1 MTSQLQQSASVAPRN
16 EPCEE
21 NPYGIFV
28 EEDLID
34 DSTGLI
40 PTKGLGILLS
50 LKDRFLRRLL
60 KMLGTAANIR
70 EAPNGNAMDIFLTR
84 GIQSP
89 RPSVALDEG
98 LRKFVRELEDGL
110 AAVAMH
116 PSGMLYLRPPLDR
129 ACSELWDIILIANY
143 DKIEQVIRSI
153 QKSFGENQV
162 TFDELVTRMFGID
175 DMDVKGSLLD
185 RELGDKIIRLSH
197 DVQAFDGSMKELN
210 QLVQFA
216 STMTRVLLNLRDRMR
231 FILEKTHFA
240 NKLFDLICTLGF
252 PERVYSTLV
261 RAARSSQT
269 FRNVTFHLRPSSP
282 AKNVSFATPMASAT
296 PPNTVKP
303 SSPPRK
309 EKSKRMHRYEATCIE
324 TAIAAPI
331 LPSLPLPLPSPSP
344 QPALAS
350 LGPLMTAVQPYL
362 NQQDRGLSL
371 HSLQPAIKQQTAQL
385 VGTILRERLLPT
397 DTTAWYA
404 FGFVTAKDEEQER
417 QLAGLYVAL
426 LKEAKGPEAAFREL
440 QSALETNFIVRLFD
454 KYEYSHFRD
463 LFPYL
468 KTFLSTPPTKRSTVW
483 RLRQFIQDPID
494 DEPPAC
500 LQRDYGF
507 KFCRPR
513 EEVLRVKEIYTKM
526 LRKMGPQKLDI
537 ACINGRLSESAMKE
551 GVYVDHKDRRF
562 LKNDYGSPFLG
573 LDCEGGLQNYR
584 GPFYRK
590 PLKL

>member
-1 MTSQLQQSASVAPRN
+1 MASQLQQSAGAAPRN

-21 NPYGIFV
+21 SPYGIFV

-34 DSTGLI
+34 DSTGI
-40 PTKGLGILLS
+40 VPTKGLGITLS
-50 LKDRFLRRLL
+50 LKDRFLRRLS

-70 EAPNGNAMDIFLTR
+70 EAPNVNAMDIFLTKDK
-84 GIQSP
+84 QSH
-89 RPSVALDEG
+89 RPNIALDEG

-116 PSGMLYLRPPLDR
+116 PSGPPLDR
-129 ACSELWDIILIANY
+129 ACSELWDIILIFNY
-143 DKIEQVIRSI
+143 DKVEQVIRSI
-153 QKSFGENQV
+153 QKIFDENQT
-162 TFDELVTRMFGID
+162 TFDGLVTRMFGID
-175 DMDVKGSLLD
+175 DADNRGSMLD
-185 RELGDKIIRLSH
+185 RDLGDNIIRLSH
-197 DVQAFDGSMKELN
+197 DVHAFDGSMKELN
-210 QLVQFA
+210 KLVHFA

-231 FILEKTHFA
+231 YILEKSYFA
-240 NKLFDLICTLGF
+240 NKLFDLICALGF
-252 PERVYSTLV
+252 PERVYSTLI

-282 AKNVSFATPMASAT
+282 VKNVSFATPMASAMSSST
-296 PPNTVKP
+296 IKP
-303 SSPPRK
+303 SPLPQK
-309 EKSKRMHRYEATCIE
+309 EKSKRMKQYVATAVE
-324 TAIAAPI
+324 TAIANPT
-331 LPSLPLPLPSPSP
+331 LPLPLPAPP
-344 QPALAS
+344 PRPAVAS

-362 NQQDRGLSL
+362 SSEDRNLAL
-371 HSLQPAIKQQTAQL
+371 HRLQPATKQETAQL

-397 DTTAWYA
+397 DTAAWYA
-404 FGFVTAKDEEQER
+404 FGFVTTKDEEQER

-426 LKEAKGPEAAFREL
+426 LKEAKDPEAAFREL
-440 QSALETNFIVRLFD
+440 QNALESNSIVKLFD
-454 KYEYSHFRD
+454 QYEYSHFRD

-483 RLRQFIQDPID
+483 RLRQFILDPVD

-507 KFCRPR
+507 KFCRQR
-513 EEVLRVKEIYTKM
+513 EEVLRLKEIHINILKK
-526 LRKMGPQKLDI
+526 LGPQKLDI
-537 ACINGRLSESAMKE
+537 ACVNGRLSETAMKE
-551 GVYVDHKDRRF
+551 GAHIDPKDRRF

-573 LDCEGGLQNYR
+573 VDCEGGLQNYR